1 MKTDESTQTAS
12 LSFVPVEN
20 QTKLL
25 YGTAHVVAMHGK
37 MMLPQPVQWAARI
50 SPRSSSPFSYKLT
63 QETLVT

>member
-37 MMLPQPVQWAARI
+37 MMLPQPVQWGGQPGSAQGAHPHFPI
-50 SPRSSSPFSYKLT
+50 S
-63 QETLVT
+63 